1 MTRILV
7 TDSTASGSDWVPAL
21 EDMIRKT
28 VHETRNALNGI
39 VVNLEVVRTRLS
51 RTTGGSPMTQ
61 QDVLSFAEQAI
72 EQAELAVRLNEGIRS
87 LLYMIA
93 ACVSSDGKMRCAT
106 AGNARTISFDVDSV
120 TSERLF
126 PGLKALGAAAGFTA
140 ERRNGSV
147 IFTVPEKSSTGS
159 AKYE

>member
-1 MTRILV
+1 MT
-7 TDSTASGSDWVPAL
+7 S
-21 EDMIRKT
+21 
-28 VHETRNALNGI
+28 
-39 VVNLEVVRTRLS
+39 
-51 RTTGGSPMTQ
+51 

-72 EQAELAVRLNEGIRS
+72 EQAELAVRLNEGVRS

-93 ACVSSDGKMRCAT
+93 ASVSSDGKMRCAT
-106 AGNARTISFDVDSV
+106 VGGARTISFDIDSA

-126 PGLKALGAAAGFTA
+126 PALKALGAQAGFTA
-140 ERRNGSV
+140 ERSNSTV